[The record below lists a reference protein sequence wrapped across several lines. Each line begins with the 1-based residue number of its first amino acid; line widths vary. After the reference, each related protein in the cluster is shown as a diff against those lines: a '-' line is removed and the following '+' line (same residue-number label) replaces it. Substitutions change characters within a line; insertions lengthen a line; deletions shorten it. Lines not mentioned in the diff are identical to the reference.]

1 MDMSGEQRIPAP
13 REAVWRALND
23 PEILKVCIPGCQEL
37 VKTSDTQ
44 MTATAVMKVGPVSA
58 RFQGAV
64 TLCDLDPPNSYRI
77 SGEGQ
82 GGVAGFARG
91 EARVRLEAD
100 GDDTIL
106 HYEVAAQVGGKLAQL
121 GGRLIDATARQM
133 SAAFFKRF
141 AAEVAAAEV
150 VAGEEAPAGAQAAP
164 PAGVAGDGASPAA
177 PGASASAATPAARR
191 ASVRPEPPPGLFDQL
206 KGAGPVLVALIAAL
220 AWLLFGGPVP
230 GMGASQVSADFTA
243 ALHLII
249 VAAIGYLFGR
259 QSRAGAPRVVVVERE
274 R

>member
-23 PEILKVCIPGCQEL
+23 PGILKVCIPGCQEL

-91 EARVRLEAD
+91 EARVHLEAD

-106 HYEVAAQVGGKLAQL
+106 YYEVAAQVGGKLAQL

-141 AAEVAAAEV
+141 AAEVVAA
-150 VAGEEAPAGAQAAP
+150 EEAPAAP
-164 PAGVAGDGASPAA
+164 PAGAAPDAAAAASPGAPAPSAA
-177 PGASASAATPAARR
+177 PAPRR
-191 ASVRPEPPPGLFDQL
+191 ASAPTLAEPAPGLFDQL
-206 KGAGPVLVALIAAL
+206 KGTGPALVALVAAL

-243 ALHLII
+243 GLHLII

-259 QSRAGAPRVVVVERE
+259 QSRSESRVVVVERE